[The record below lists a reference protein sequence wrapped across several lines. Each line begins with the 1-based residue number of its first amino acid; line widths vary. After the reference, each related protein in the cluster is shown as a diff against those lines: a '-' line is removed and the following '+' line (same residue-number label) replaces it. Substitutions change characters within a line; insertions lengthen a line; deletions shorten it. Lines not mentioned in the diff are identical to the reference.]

1 MTLEQ
6 LERGMQLY
14 DVISYNRKLLD
25 SLDKMSTNLSDCG
38 IYIKD
43 EKYELPEEIMES
55 LIAIAATYYAGV
67 KEKFVAELEE
77 I

>member
-25 SLDKMSTNLSDCG
+25 SLDKMSTNLSDCV

-77 I
+77 L

>member
-25 SLDKMSTNLSDCG
+25 SLDKMSTNLLDCG

-77 I
+77 L